1 MILAKFSR
9 WLLIVTCLLEG
20 LFFCLITYALFRFEM
35 AFKAQWLRPNLV
47 STVEFI
53 SIGVLFFCAA
63 YLIFRRRRWGRYL
76 AALLFL
82 GELVWIFVDTFSD
95 VPPDWDKLVWAAP
108 LAVSSACLVY
118 ALSKRELWNL
128 KEVS

>member
-1 MILAKFSR
+1 MILGKLRR

-47 STVEFI
+47 STVEVI

-82 GELVWIFVDTFSD
+82 GAFVWTFVETFSD
-95 VPPDWDKLVWAAP
+95 APPAWANLVSAAP
-108 LAVSSACLVY
+108 LPAST
-118 ALSKRELWNL
+118 
-128 KEVS
+128 